1 MNIKELVMKAK
12 ELQGIEVK
20 DEVVEEAKANE
31 VMHTTNTGFGSELI
45 PTNVKLD
52 PALDMLP
59 KYSSLINLLPWNHGN
74 NMPISAKVPVIG
86 EADLFSGNSEWTT
99 GAYSIT
105 PAKEWPAT
113 GEVTIT
119 QGQFIFTIALSY
131 REVEYS
137 VADIEAIVKERI
149 NRSAW
154 RTIDALIINA
164 DDTASG
170 SGNVNG
176 TYSGSPYF
184 TQQDNGIRMIGIA
197 NTWVSVGTFTS
208 ASLLAVKNV
217 IDAWYQAD
225 LNNLLYIMPANVYN
239 KALALSEVIT
249 MDKFGPNAT
258 IVQGV
263 LAKAFGIDILVARD
277 FPALTNTSGLVDGT
291 SANNTKGSF
300 ACIYKPAVQ
309 YGFGSPLKLYLKEC
323 PGKGYEIIATMD
335 FGFAIINNVA
345 GTGLTVGLGINMTL

>member
-1 MNIKELVMKAK
+1 MNLKELVLKAK

-31 VMHTTNTGFGSELI
+31 VMHTTNTGFWKEVI
-45 PTNVKLD
+45 PVNVLLD

-86 EADLFSGNSEWTT
+86 EADLFAGNSEWTT
-99 GAYSIT
+99 GVASIT
-105 PAKEWPAT
+105 PANNWPVT

-119 QGQFIFTIALSY
+119 QGQFIFTVALSY

-137 VADIEAIVKERI
+137 VVDIEAIVKDRI

-164 DDTASG
+164 DDTASA
-170 SGNVNG
+170 SGNING
-176 TYSGSPYF
+176 TYTGNPYF
-184 TQQDNGIRMIGIA
+184 VQQSAGIRKVWIT
-197 NTWVSVGTFTS
+197 NTVVTFTS
-208 ASLLAVKNV
+208 ASLLAVKGE
-217 IDAWYQAD
+217 IDAGYQAD
-225 LNNLLYIMPANVYN
+225 LNNLLFIAPSNVYN
-239 KALALSEVIT
+239 KMLALQEVIT
-249 MDKFGPNAT
+249 MDKFWPNAT
-258 IVQGV
+258 IVAGV

-277 FPALTNTSGLVDGT
+277 FPALTNTSGLVDAT
-291 SANNTKGSF
+291 SSNNTKGSF

-309 YGFGSPLKLYLKEC
+309 YGFGSPLKLYLSEK
-323 PGKGYEIIATMD
+323 PGHGYEIVATMD
-335 FGFAIINNVA
+335 FGFAIANSVA
-345 GTGLTVGLGINMTL
+345 GLGKTVALGINMTV

>member
-20 DEVVEEAKANE
+20 DEVVEDAKANE
-31 VMHTTNTGFGSELI
+31 VMHTTNTGFGAELI

-197 NTWVSVGTFTS
+197 NTGVSVGTFTS

-277 FPALTNTSGLVDGT
+277 FPALTNTSGLVDAT
-291 SANNTKGSF
+291 STNNTKGSF

>member
-1 MNIKELVMKAK
+1 MNIKELIMKAK
-12 ELQGIEVK
+12 ELSGIEVK
-20 DEVVEEAKANE
+20 EEVVEETKANE
-31 VMHTTNTGFGSELI
+31 VMHTTNTGFGAEVI
-45 PTNVKLD
+45 PTNVVLD

-86 EADLFSGNSEWTT
+86 EADLFIGNSEWTT

-113 GEVTIT
+113 WEVTIS
-119 QGQFIFTIALSY
+119 QWQFIFTVALSY

-137 VADIEAIVKERI
+137 VVDIEAIIKDRI
-149 NRSAW
+149 NRSAG

-164 DDTASG
+164 DDTASW

-176 TYSGSPYF
+176 TYSGNPYF
-184 TQQDNGIRMIGIA
+184 TQQDNGIRMVGIA
-197 NTWVSVGTFTS
+197 NTGVSVGTFTS
-208 ASLLAVKNV
+208 ASLLAVKWV
-217 IDAWYQAD
+217 IDAGYQAD
-225 LNNLLYIMPANVYN
+225 LNNLLFIMPANVYN

-263 LAKAFGIDILVARD
+263 LAKAFGIDVLVARD
-277 FPALTNTSGLVDGT
+277 FPALTNTSGLVDATAG
-291 SANNTKGSF
+291 NNTKGSF

-323 PGKGYEIIATMD
+323 PWKGYEIIATMD
-335 FGFAIINNVA
+335 FGFAIANSVA
-345 GTGLTVGLGINMTL
+345 GLGKTVGLGINVTL

>member
-1 MNIKELVMKAK
+1 MNLKELVLKAK

-20 DEVVEEAKANE
+20 EEVVEETKANE
-31 VMHTTNTGFGSELI
+31 VMHTTNTGFGAELI

-105 PAKEWPAT
+105 PAKEGPAT

>member
-1 MNIKELVMKAK
+1 MNLKELVLKAK

-31 VMHTTNTGFGSELI
+31 VMHTTNTGFWKETI
-45 PTNVKLD
+45 PVNVLLD

-86 EADLFSGNSEWTT
+86 EADLFAGNSEWTT
-99 GAYSIT
+99 GSASIT
-105 PAKEWPAT
+105 PANNWPVT

-119 QGQFIFTIALSY
+119 QGQFIFTVALSY

-137 VADIEAIVKERI
+137 VVDIEAIVKDRI

-164 DDTASG
+164 DDTASA
-170 SGNVNG
+170 SGNING
-176 TYSGSPYF
+176 TYTGNPYF
-184 TQQDNGIRMIGIA
+184 TQQTNGIRKVWIS
-197 NTWVSVGTFTS
+197 NTAVSVGTFTS
-208 ASLLAVKNV
+208 ASLLAVKGE
-217 IDAWYQAD
+217 IDAGYQSD
-225 LNNLLYIMPANVYN
+225 LNNLLFIAPSNVYN
-239 KALALSEVIT
+239 KMLALSEVIT
-249 MDKFGPNAT
+249 MDKFWPNAT
-258 IVQGV
+258 IVAGV

-309 YGFGSPLKLYLKEC
+309 YGFGSPLKLYLSEK
-323 PGKGYEIIATMD
+323 PGHGYEIVATMD
-335 FGFAIINNVA
+335 FGFAIANSVA
-345 GTGLTVGLGINMTL
+345 GLGKTVALGINMTL

>member
-12 ELQGIEVK
+12 ELSGIEVK
-20 DEVVEEAKANE
+20 EEVVEETKANE
-31 VMHTTNTGFGSELI
+31 VMHTANTGFWKEVV
-45 PTNVKLD
+45 PVNVLLD

-59 KYSSLINLLPWNHGN
+59 QYSSLINLFPWNHGN

-86 EADLFSGNSEWTT
+86 EADLFTGNSEWTT
-99 GAYSIT
+99 WAVSFT
-105 PAKEWPAT
+105 PANNWPVT
-113 GEVTIT
+113 WEVTIS
-119 QGQFIFTIALSY
+119 QGQFIFTVALSY

-137 VADIEAIVKERI
+137 AVDIEAIVKERI
-149 NRSAW
+149 NRSAG

-164 DDTASG
+164 DNTASD
-170 SGNVNG
+170 SGNING
-176 TYSGSPYF
+176 TYTGSPYF
-184 TQQDNGIRMIGIA
+184 TQQASGIRKAGIA
-197 NTWVSVGTFTS
+197 NTAVSVGALT
-208 ASLLAVKNV
+208 AGQLLAVKNV

-249 MDKFGPNAT
+249 MDKFWPNAT

-277 FPALTNTSGLVDGT
+277 FPALTNTSGLVDAT

-300 ACIYKPAVQ
+300 AIVYRPAVQ
-309 YGFGSPLKLYLKEC
+309 YWFGQPLKLYLQEK
-323 PGKGYEIIATMD
+323 PGHGYEITATMD
-335 FGFAIINNVA
+335 FGFAIINGVA
-345 GTGLTVGLGINMTL
+345 WLGNTVGMWVNVTV

>member
-20 DEVVEEAKANE
+20 EEVVEETKANE
-31 VMHTTNTGFGSELI
+31 VMHTTNTGFGAELI

-176 TYSGSPYF
+176 TYSGNPYF

-217 IDAWYQAD
+217 IDPWYQAD
-225 LNNLLYIMPANVYN
+225 LNNLLFIMPANVYN

>member
-20 DEVVEEAKANE
+20 DEVVEDAKANE
-31 VMHTTNTGFGSELI
+31 VMHTTNTGFGAELI

-59 KYSSLINLLPWNHGN
+59 KYSSLINLWPWNHGN

-249 MDKFGPNAT
+249 MDKFWPNAT

-291 SANNTKGSF
+291 PANNTKGSF